1 MKDKTI
7 LKITSSMLLCTM
19 LAYSVPMY
27 AYTKDETVYS
37 KLDQNGNNYDT
48 IVNDHIKNE
57 KEEEII
63 KDVSDLLNIENING
77 EEKFKQDENRL
88 VWEAEGSDIYYQGET
103 KKDLPIDCKVKYELN
118 GEEVSAKDIVRK
130 IWKSK
135 NYNRIYK

>member
-77 EEKFKQDENRL
+77 EEKFKQD
-88 VWEAEGSDIYYQGET
+88 
-103 KKDLPIDCKVKYELN
+103 
-118 GEEVSAKDIVRK
+118 
-130 IWKSK
+130 
-135 NYNRIYK
+135 